1 MADRLRARF
10 RDSSR
15 TSENDIRF
23 TAQLELYSPFHQI
36 ILSNRALIEIE
47 PLDVISSRTPS
58 VRGSAKKAAK
68 GQRLVKPKFDF
79 YLVRGTDERIQRDLS
94 RTIKLADEQGKVSD
108 YGTLRPSFPSF
119 TSPITVFRCVRAR
132 RISPV
137 LYICLP
143 NTQALVVNR
152 RVALSRTVSPSSVS
166 TSRSSATTGFSPLLW
181 LGGKAAKHSTS
192 AKSRQDAPEDLFV
205 LLNRDSKRYERV
217 IARTTSK
224 FDIDED

>member
-1 MADRLRARF
+1 MLL
-10 RDSSR
+10 
-15 TSENDIRF
+15 T
-23 TAQLELYSPFHQI
+23 P
-36 ILSNRALIEIE
+36 
-47 PLDVISSRTPS
+47 VISSRTPS

-79 YLVRGTDERIQRDLS
+79 YLVRGKDERIQRDLS
-94 RTIKLADEQGKVSD
+94 RTIKLADEQGK
-108 YGTLRPSFPSF
+108 
-119 TSPITVFRCVRAR
+119 
-132 RISPV
+132 
-137 LYICLP
+137 
-143 NTQALVVNR
+143 
-152 RVALSRTVSPSSVS
+152 VS